1 MTGGAFSIAYRSAT
15 PYQLVG
21 ILVRGVA
28 PPARYP
34 VAVAGECLLLLLLK
48 VARFAVAPP
57 PTGLVVD
64 SSELAAWVWWARVRR
79 ERRQTAA
86 RGTDGRGRERELAS
100 HVCGD
105 WSTGKGAAA
114 GDMSSF
120 FPGERERQL
129 PRSRKRELVM
139 CTRSE
144 S

>member
-1 MTGGAFSIAYRSAT
+1 MSAAAAAESRPIRGGATADWTGRRLERASCLG
-15 PYQLVG
+15 LVG
-21 ILVRGVA
+21 SG
-28 PPARYP
+28 PK
-34 VAVAGECLLLLLLK
+34 GE
-48 VARFAVAPP
+48 
-57 PTGLVVD
+57 TTD
-64 SSELAAWVWWARVRR
+64 S
-79 ERRQTAA
+79 RQ
-86 RGTDGRGRERELAS
+86 GDGRNREGERERELAS